1 MATALLHLAEM
12 KAINPTSPYI
22 ATVTAAMNQL
32 YLAEDEVQ
40 AWGLSLQSSALDS
53 LLADDE
59 PSAPSTQTRVGDLE
73 QLVRQQ
79 TSLLQQQST
88 LLQRV
93 VRTNEQLCDRIT
105 LLESAPELRD
115 ITVLHAKR
123 TTANCQSA
131 ANLSIIIFY
140 MIIQVS
146 DQSAWSAWSARCWFD
161 EVQVKM
167 GEMEGSAARGDTMD
181 AVDANTLSYEDFC
194 ERYMSR
200 NRPVLLR
207 NVVERWFPQA
217 AQWKTSAK
225 DNHQINIPHLREHY
239 GDAVVPDRFG
249 RYVVPDVTAEH
260 VDEEKFPHF
269 HEATPL
275 NVIQE
280 AGDAIFVPSGWY
292 HQVKNLEDTIS
303 INHNWF
309 NGYNLRELWG
319 FFHRE
324 LTAVERELEDLKALG
339 LVGREFLD
347 QCQLVMRANTGINYV
362 EFRELLY
369 AKASELLA
377 RHERLEEETA
387 AGGRDLLAHLASVS
401 PQFHELILM
410 RWKHLRLLCLVMDLQ
425 IRDVLRE
432 LNLALNVAD
441 DSNGE
446 KTKGSTTNPEW
457 QALNLQLQALPN
469 QQTEER

>member
-1 MATALLHLAEM
+1 
-12 KAINPTSPYI
+12 
-22 ATVTAAMNQL
+22 
-32 YLAEDEVQ
+32 
-40 AWGLSLQSSALDS
+40 
-53 LLADDE
+53 
-59 PSAPSTQTRVGDLE
+59 
-73 QLVRQQ
+73 
-79 TSLLQQQST
+79 
-88 LLQRV
+88 
-93 VRTNEQLCDRIT
+93 
-105 LLESAPELRD
+105 
-115 ITVLHAKR
+115 
-123 TTANCQSA
+123 
-131 ANLSIIIFY
+131 
-140 MIIQVS
+140 
-146 DQSAWSAWSARCWFD
+146 
-161 EVQVKM
+161 M

-181 AVDANTLSYEDFC
+181 VVDANTLSYEDFC

-200 NRPVLLR
+200 NCPVLLR

-217 AQWKTSAK
+217 AQWKTSTK
-225 DNHQINIPHLREHY
+225 DSHQINIPHLREHY

-260 VDEEKFPHF
+260 VDEEKFPQF

-319 FFHRE
+319 FFRRE

-339 LVGREFLD
+339 LIGREFLD

-377 RHERLEEETA
+377 RYERLEEETA
-387 AGGRDLLAHLASVS
+387 TGGRDLLAHLASVS
-401 PQFHELILM
+401 PQFHELVSM
-410 RWKHLRLLCLVMDLQ
+410 RWEHLRLLCLAMHLQ
-425 IRDVLRE
+425 IRDILRE

-441 DSNGE
+441 ASSGE
-446 KTKGSTTNPEW
+446 KTESTTNPEW
-457 QALNLQLQALPN
+457 QALDLQLQALPN